1 MTVTSTFYKQLRLAG
16 AATMMAAVLTPLHAQ
31 MSAGPGTMAKPTTAA
46 ASGTM
51 GQDKMPMGHGGDM
64 KSKMD
69 HMQSQMTAMK
79 STGNPDVDFAMMMR
93 VHHQG
98 AITMAEA
105 QLKDGK
111 DPKMIKMAKSIIADQ
126 KKEIAVF
133 DKFLAD
139 KGQPGMTMAK

>member
-1 MTVTSTFYKQLRLAG
+1 
-16 AATMMAAVLTPLHAQ
+16 MAAVLTPLHAQ
-31 MSAGPGTMAKPTTAA
+31 MPEGPGMVAKPTAA

-51 GQDKMPMGHGGDM
+51 GQDKMTMSRGGDM

-111 DPKMIKMAKSIIADQ
+111 DPDMLKVARKIIGDQ
-126 KKEIAVF
+126 KKEIAIF

-139 KGQPGMTMAK
+139 KGQPGMKMEK

>member
-1 MTVTSTFYKQLRLAG
+1 
-16 AATMMAAVLTPLHAQ
+16 
-31 MSAGPGTMAKPTTAA
+31 
-46 ASGTM
+46 
-51 GQDKMPMGHGGDM
+51 
-64 KSKMD
+64 
-69 HMQSQMTAMK
+69 MTAMK

-111 DPKMIKMAKSIIADQ
+111 DPDMLKLARKIIADQ
-126 KKEIAVF
+126 KKEIAIF

-139 KGQPGMTMAK
+139 KGQPGMTTEK

>member
-1 MTVTSTFYKQLRLAG
+1 M
-16 AATMMAAVLTPLHAQ
+16 ATVLTSLHAQ
-31 MSAGPGTMAKPTTAA
+31 MPEGPGMVAKPTAA

-51 GQDKMPMGHGGDM
+51 GQDKMTMSRGGDM

-69 HMQSQMTAMK
+69 HMQSQMTSMK

-111 DPKMIKMAKSIIADQ
+111 DPDMLKLARKIIADQ
-126 KKEIAVF
+126 KKEIAIF

-139 KGQPGMTMAK
+139 KGQPGMTTEK